1 VLKKIENVKLFQKL
15 DIIKNQNVHGKKE
28 KIIVKKENVV
38 LQLECVL
45 IKNCKVTK
53 RKCRWEGKSICKN
66 WVNGCRW
73 KVVGKTGRRKYCCKH
88 LNVCRDGQCVK
99 KK

>member
-1 VLKKIENVKLFQKL
+1 MFMEKKK
-15 DIIKNQNVHGKKE
+15 

-45 IKNCKVTK
+45 IKIVKLQKENVD
-53 RKCRWEGKSICKN
+53 GKENQFVKN

-73 KVVGKTGRRKYCCKH
+73 KVVGKTGKRKYCCKH